1 MVKSTLISFGLHS
14 FLIILAYLGL
24 PAFKVKEPI
33 EQPIDIVDD
42 TPVSTKTSLK
52 FGNTKKE
59 KLKEKKIKKNIEENN
74 KKILPPPLPKKKN
87 NWKKE
92 FNFKKRKRN

>member
-1 MVKSTLISFGLHS
+1 MVKSTFISFGLHS

-42 TPVSTKTSLK
+42 TPVSTKTFLK

-59 KLKEKKIKKNIEENN
+59 K
-74 KKILPPPLPKKKN
+74 
-87 NWKKE
+87 
-92 FNFKKRKRN
+92 

>member
-1 MVKSTLISFGLHS
+1 MVKSTFISFGLHS

-24 PAFKVKEPI
+24 PAFKVKEPV

-42 TPVSTKTSLK
+42 TPVSTRTSLK

-59 KLKEKKIKKNIEENN
+59 KLKETKIKKIL
-74 KKILPPPLPKKKN
+74 KKIIKKSHHHPCQQ
-87 NWKKE
+87 KK
-92 FNFKKRKRN
+92 